1 MCADTGIDAGV
12 VVRRNTV
19 SVYRD
24 QDVALLLFWLRRPCY
39 SAAKHRLFRYS
50 MTAPTLPFDAQTL
63 TLETDTARAAGQ
75 ALNQTY
81 RAAEPYHH
89 ICVDDFLTPG
99 IYRRIA
105 GHLHKIGL

>member
-1 MCADTGIDAGV
+1 
-12 VVRRNTV
+12 
-19 SVYRD
+19 
-24 QDVALLLFWLRRPCY
+24 
-39 SAAKHRLFRYS
+39 